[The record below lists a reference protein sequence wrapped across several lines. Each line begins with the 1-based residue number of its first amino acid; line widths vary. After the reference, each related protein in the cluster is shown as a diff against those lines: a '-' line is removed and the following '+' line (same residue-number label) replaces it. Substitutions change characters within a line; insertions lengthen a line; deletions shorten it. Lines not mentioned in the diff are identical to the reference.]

1 MKEAIFDWIKNIA
14 YYMIL
19 VSAFLHVVPDEN
31 YKKYIRLFT
40 GMILILLLSSPV
52 LQLFGVRMDEISFVN
67 MDEYQDKLEE
77 IQETTKYLYD
87 INVSSYVTD
96 ENVDHTGI
104 NEIEIRKIEIGE

>member
-1 MKEAIFDWIKNIA
+1 MKEAIFDWIKNVA

-19 VSAFLHVVPDEN
+19 VSAFIHVVPNEN

-52 LQLFGVRMDEISFVN
+52 FQLFGVRMDEMSFVN
-67 MDEYQDKLEE
+67 MDDYQDKLEE

-96 ENVDHTGI
+96 ENVVHAETGK
-104 NEIEIRKIEIGE
+104 IEIHKIEIGE